1 MNARETIQKWL
12 REAIDLDDINRDD
25 DDLASQFFAALKAE
39 GLFVGPLRST
49 ADMDL
54 ASPLDP
60 QLSSDT
66 WDAMVEEWQRT
77 EGA

>member
-1 MNARETIQKWL
+1 MNAREVIEKYRQEVYGDYSLEPDGTGLIA
-12 REAIDLDDINRDD
+12 R
-25 DDLASQFFAALKAE
+25 LKAE

-49 ADMDL
+49 VDMDL

-60 QLSSDT
+60 QSSTDA

>member
-1 MNARETIQKWL
+1 MNVREVVEKFLGGLHPNLGFPQT
-12 REAIDLDDINRDD
+12 AD
-25 DDLASQFFAALKAE
+25 AFFAALKAE

-60 QLSSDT
+60 QSSTDA